1 MRIIDTRSVTE
12 DIMRQLKGFVPVG
25 NPIHIHINYDYEY
38 GEPYADFTVIQ
49 CFGEEDQPL
58 HETEPATR

>member
-25 NPIHIHINYDYEY
+25 NPINIHINYDCEC

-49 CFGEEDQPL
+49 CFDEGDQPL
-58 HETEPATR
+58 SEIEPATR